1 MTEQTNKPNEA
12 QQESVPVSDKVT
24 DKQLNFIMQLQ
35 DDLHDFIT
43 AEAFLK
49 EEQKE
54 NISDL
59 TKREASKLI
68 DKLLARKGAIEW
80 WVIDFAVFTAT
91 TSLSNMNIANIGSVP
106 PVAHGICSEHIG
118 KTAKRRLAFRN

>member
-49 EEQKE
+49 EAQKE

-68 DKLLARKGAIEW
+68 DKLLARKGAIE
-80 WVIDFAVFTAT
+80 
-91 TSLSNMNIANIGSVP
+91 
-106 PVAHGICSEHIG
+106 
-118 KTAKRRLAFRN
+118 

>member
-68 DKLLARKGAIEW
+68 DKLLARKGAIE
-80 WVIDFAVFTAT
+80 
-91 TSLSNMNIANIGSVP
+91 
-106 PVAHGICSEHIG
+106 
-118 KTAKRRLAFRN
+118 